1 MRRTGELKLK
11 NQSYCRM
18 GLFLNS
24 TRDFTRKMCLESEFF
39 LIVTK
44 KKAVRV
50 VHHKGDHGFS
60 PSGGQIYISL
70 MIETD

>member
-1 MRRTGELKLK
+1 M
-11 NQSYCRM
+11 S
-18 GLFLNS
+18 
-24 TRDFTRKMCLESEFF
+24 LESEFF

-44 KKAVRV
+44 KKALRV

-70 MIETD
+70 MIETDWPVYDEIGREIGRT